1 MARFS
6 VGDLVQLKS
15 GGPTMTVTRVV
26 GTSTS
31 GLQELKQVVEGLAEG
46 DVVCTWF
53 AGEEKQSAGFR
64 AATLVLADGS

>member
-1 MARFS
+1 
-6 VGDLVQLKS
+6 
-15 GGPTMTVTRVV
+15 MTVTRVV

>member
-15 GGPTMTVTRVV
+15 GGPTMTVPRVV
-26 GTSTS
+26 GNSTS
-31 GLQELKQVVEGLAEG
+31 GLQELKQVAEGLEEG

-64 AATLVLADGS
+64 SATLMPASGS